1 LPNGQLAVNN
11 PEQQAKVAALLASGL
26 NQSQATDHLEISR
39 TSVNRIANLPAT
51 QKLIEDA
58 RNLIIAK
65 VLPKAVQNV
74 QECVNK
80 AMDTEQDKDTRYWG
94 LRYSEKMME
103 AIGIMG
109 SSQPSTVITQIF
121 NTQNNLSLS
130 PIIQSIIGSYTDTSD
145 VIDADPTEDTNQ

>member
-1 LPNGQLAVNN
+1 MPNGQLAVSN

-39 TSVNRIANLPAT
+39 TSVNRIANLPTT

-58 RNLIIAK
+58 RNLIISK

-74 QECVNK
+74 QDCVNR

-130 PIIQSIIGSYTDTSD
+130 PVIQSLLTSYNN
-145 VIDADPTEDTNQ
+145 DADIIDTTTVEDK